1 MDLSSRE
8 TKIGIIIIVVGIL
21 FLINNFGV
29 INIGG
34 FIWKLWPLILI
45 WWGLSKLRS
54 RGRRTEEDT
63 NFQFFGDAVISS
75 DSPYIRHSSAF
86 GDIRIKVERNEF
98 AGGNTSS
105 VFGKISIDLTGIGR
119 ITGYGQLDIHSVFG
133 DVILRLPENIPYR
146 LEGSSVFGSVY
157 LPGGRK
163 IDNVDYRSPLAEGD
177 EKALVINLSQVFGDM
192 EVLH

>member
-8 TKIGIIIIVVGIL
+8 TKIGIIIIIAGII

-45 WWGLSKLRS
+45 WWGFSKLRS

-75 DSPYIRHSSAF
+75 NSPYIRHSSAF
-86 GDIRIKVERNEF
+86 GDIRIKVEHHEF
-98 AGGNTSS
+98 TGGNTSS
-105 VFGKISIDLTGIGR
+105 VFGKISIDLTRVDR
-119 ITGYGQLDIHSVFG
+119 ITGYGQMDIHSVFG
-133 DVILRLPENIPYR
+133 DVILRLPENMPYR

-163 IDNVDYRSPLAEGD
+163 IDKVDFESPMAEQD
-177 EKALVINLSQVFGDM
+177 EKTLVIKLSQVFGDM